1 MLNPSGVAFES
12 ADYPR
17 IEASDVN
24 PPSLNPYGFR
34 VLKFEAADNPRIGA
48 GEMNPRITDL
58 ACSRSPDP
66 YDPRS
71 SATERN
77 SFGRRTPGLNRW
89 AAVNG

>member
-34 VLKFEAADNPRIGA
+34 VLKFESADNPRIGA

-58 ACSRSPDP
+58 ACRDGTVP
-66 YDPRS
+66 
-71 SATERN
+71 E
-77 SFGRRTPGLNRW
+77 
-89 AAVNG
+89 